1 MPGAAG
7 VVVGVGG
14 TCACA
19 WWVCAGRVG
28 TTTEVATV
36 AKPCSRAAV
45 AQVRPDRQVGE
56 GSDEG
61 GLPTFGVL
69 RATLGPHSRAGV
81 SISMEGVGGRT
92 AWSLGCDEQL

>member
-1 MPGAAG
+1 MLEQLPKSTGKRERRRGQRRWRSPAL
-7 VVVGVGG
+7 
-14 TCACA
+14 
-19 WWVCAGRVG
+19 
-28 TTTEVATV
+28 ELQ
-36 AKPCSRAAV
+36 V
-45 AQVRPDRQVGE
+45 AQVRPRRQVGE

-92 AWSLGCDEQL
+92 AWSLGCDAQL

>member
-1 MPGAAG
+1 M
-7 VVVGVGG
+7 
-14 TCACA
+14 
-19 WWVCAGRVG
+19 
-28 TTTEVATV
+28 
-36 AKPCSRAAV
+36 
-45 AQVRPDRQVGE
+45 GE